1 MKKILVVFAFL
12 VIVSTSI
19 NVAASSNE
27 TFESEYWYNAYSD
40 STCSDNQ
47 SSATFRGGTLVYGC
61 TNFAV
66 DEEWVT
72 YTRAGS
78 DTYRA
83 LVSSGNGYQIFGG
96 IKSNGN
102 VSDIGTPFYA
112 GTQRHGIMD

>member
-1 MKKILVVFAFL
+1 MKKIVIVFASL
-12 VIVSTSI
+12 AIVSTSI
-19 NVAASSNE
+19 NVAASGNE
-27 TFESEYWYNAYSD
+27 TFESDYWYNSISD

-47 SSATFRGGTLVYGC
+47 NSASFRGGTLVYGC

-72 YTRAGS
+72 YTRAGT

-83 LVSSGNGYQIFGG
+83 LVSSGNGYQVFGS
-96 IKSNGN
+96 IQSNGN

-112 GTQRHGIMD
+112 GTQKHGIVD